1 MSIIKQKAKALVFK
15 TKKWYRKYFTIY
27 DAEHTLLPD
36 KIYLRRLYKEK
47 NGEQL
52 NLNSPKSFT
61 EKLNW
66 LKLYDRRPEYTIMAD
81 KYAVRDYI
89 KNNFGE
95 EYLVPLLGVWDNPE
109 DIDFASLPN
118 KFVLKANH
126 DSNIF
131 VCVDKE
137 QQRFEDKSG
146 RKLVGFTEV
155 VQELKRRLQI
165 DYYKYFREWPYKNIP
180 RKVICEKYME
190 NTNEDAL
197 VDYKLFCF
205 NGIPKLIMIN
215 SNRFQDSGVKTDM
228 YDMEWNHLDMYD
240 GHYPYAGDIFE
251 KPTELNEMINLSS
264 NLSENIP
271 FVRIDFNVWDR
282 SLFFG
287 EFTFYHNAGMER
299 FSPEVWDKILGEWLV
314 LPSKKKTKKE
324 NI

>member
-52 NLNSPKSFT
+52 NLNSPKTFT

-66 LKLYDRRPEYTIMAD
+66 LKLYDKRPEYTIMAD
-81 KYAVRDYI
+81 KYAVRKYI
-89 KNNFGE
+89 NSILGE
-95 EYLVPLLGVWDNPE
+95 RFLVPLLGVWDNPE
-109 DIDFASLPN
+109 EIDFSLLPN
-118 KFVLKANH
+118 RFVLKANH

-137 QQRFEDKSG
+137 RQRFEDKSG
-146 RKLVGFTEV
+146 RIIIGFAEV

-165 DYYKYFREWPYKNIP
+165 DYYKFFREWPYKNIP
-180 RKVICEKYME
+180 RKVICERFME
-190 NTNEDAL
+190 NTNGDSL
-197 VDYKLFCF
+197 LDYKLFCF

-215 SNRFQDSGVKTDM
+215 SNRFQEGGVKTDI
-228 YDMEWNHLDMYD
+228 YDTNWNHLDMQD
-240 GHYPYAGDIFE
+240 EGYPMLGDVFA
-251 KPTELNEMINLSS
+251 KPPEINELLQISTQLAEG
-264 NLSENIP
+264 IP
-271 FVRIDFNVWDR
+271 FVRIDYNVWDR
-282 SLFFG
+282 VIYFG

-299 FSPEVWDKILGEWLV
+299 FQPEEWDRKLGEWLD
-314 LPSKKKTKKE
+314 LPRKRVFR
-324 NI
+324 